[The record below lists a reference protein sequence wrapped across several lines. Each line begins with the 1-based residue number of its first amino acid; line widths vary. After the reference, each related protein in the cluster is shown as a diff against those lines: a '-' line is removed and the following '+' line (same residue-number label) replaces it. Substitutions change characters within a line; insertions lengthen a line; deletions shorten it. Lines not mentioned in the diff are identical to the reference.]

1 MSVGGGLM
9 HFLIG
14 LAIVTGLIAFAFSED
29 VARGFLQGLL
39 VLLFLA
45 GILLLWDFYRE
56 IPLKKPDRY
65 KVLEL
70 EFEPKKT
77 YNAETWIFK

>member
-1 MSVGGGLM
+1 M

-14 LAIVTGLIAFAFSED
+14 LAIITGLIAFAFNED
-29 VARGFLQGLL
+29 VARGFLQGCFVLALL
-39 VLLFLA
+39 AVT
-45 GILLLWDFYRE
+45 LLLWDFYRE

-70 EFEPKKT
+70 EVWPKKT
-77 YNAETWIFK
+77 FNAGIWVFK